1 MNYIKTVILD
11 GMSVLFPLCLYL
23 VYIAYIRSI
32 DAKEGKVPF
41 SIAILVSL
49 FSLMYFDD
57 LQNYNTNTFFSTPL
71 LISYLS
77 KRDKTAIIIS
87 IILMILYHQIHDVS
101 IIVLACLYITYY
113 LAYKYLE
120 KKSNFV
126 RNYSIAFCILK
137 CIYATSILILVIRPN
152 DIAHHFYFQIFFGSI
167 VLTVFSFLSFFFFIK
182 SKKILEINTTFK
194 ELDKEKKL
202 RASVFK
208 LNHELKNPL
217 AVCNGYLEMF
227 PEASKKDQ
235 DKYIEIMQ
243 NEIKRSLTIIN
254 DFSSLGKIKNIEV
267 EEIDICYL
275 LEEIKDILEPLF
287 KKNKAKIEIP
297 DDEIY
302 VEGDYN
308 RLKQVFINLFKNSL
322 ESKRKEDLVV
332 NVKIKEDNNNCIIS
346 MKDNGNGMSKETL
359 EKIYNDFFT
368 TKETGTGI
376 GIPYIKEII
385 ELHHG
390 TLTYKSR
397 ENTADSRIFYK
408 EHSDILCGLY
418 VDIVLYV

>member
-1 MNYIKTVILD
+1 MNYVKTVILD

-32 DAKEGKVPF
+32 DAKEGKVTF

-57 LQNYNTNTFFSTPL
+57 LQNYNTNMFFSTPL

-101 IIVLACLYITYY
+101 IIVLACLYIMYY

-126 RNYSIAFCILK
+126 RNYSIVFCILK
-137 CIYATSILILVIRPN
+137 CIYATSVLILVIRPN
-152 DIAHHFYFQIFFGSI
+152 DITHHFYFQVFFGSI
-167 VLTVFSFLSFFFFIK
+167 VLTGFSFLTFFFFIK

-332 NVKIKEDNNNCIIS
+332 NVKIKEDNNDCIIS
-346 MKDNGNGMSKETL
+346 MKDNGKGMSKETL

-397 ENTADSRIFYK
+397 ENKGTT
-408 EHSDILCGLY
+408 
-418 VDIVLYV
+418 VLITLPKKQEKKS

>member
-1 MNYIKTVILD
+1 MNYVKIVILD

-101 IIVLACLYITYY
+101 IVVLACLYITYY
-113 LAYKYLE
+113 LTYKYLE

-126 RNYSIAFCILK
+126 RNYSIVFCILK
-137 CIYATSILILVIRPN
+137 CIYATSVLILVIRPN
-152 DIAHHFYFQIFFGSI
+152 DITHHFYFQVFFGSI
-167 VLTVFSFLSFFFFIK
+167 VLTGFSFLTFFFFIK

-275 LEEIKDILEPLF
+275 LDEIKDILEPLF

-332 NVKIKEDNNNCIIS
+332 NVKIKEDNNDCIIS
-346 MKDNGNGMSKETL
+346 MKDNGKGMSKEIL

-397 ENTADSRIFYK
+397 ENKGTT
-408 EHSDILCGLY
+408 
-418 VDIVLYV
+418 VLITLPKKQEKSPKTF

>member
-1 MNYIKTVILD
+1 MNYVKIVILD

-113 LAYKYLE
+113 LTYKYLE

-126 RNYSIAFCILK
+126 RNYSIVFCILK
-137 CIYATSILILVIRPN
+137 CIYATSVLILVIRPN
-152 DIAHHFYFQIFFGSI
+152 DITHHFYFQVFFGSI
-167 VLTVFSFLSFFFFIK
+167 VLTGFSFLTFFFFIK

-322 ESKRKEDLVV
+322 ESKRKEDLIV
-332 NVKIKEDNNNCIIS
+332 NVKIKEDNNDCIIS
-346 MKDNGNGMSKETL
+346 MKDNGKGMSKETL

-397 ENTADSRIFYK
+397 ENKGTT
-408 EHSDILCGLY
+408 
-418 VDIVLYV
+418 VLITLPKKQEKKS

>member
-1 MNYIKTVILD
+1 MNYVKTVILD

-87 IILMILYHQIHDVS
+87 IILMILYHQIHDIS

-137 CIYATSILILVIRPN
+137 CIYATAILILVIRPN

-397 ENTADSRIFYK
+397 ENRGTT
-408 EHSDILCGLY
+408 
-418 VDIVLYV
+418 VLITLPKKQEKKS

>member
-1 MNYIKTVILD
+1 MNYVKTVILD

-57 LQNYNTNTFFSTPL
+57 LQNYNTNMFFSTPL

-101 IIVLACLYITYY
+101 IIVLACLYIMYY

-126 RNYSIAFCILK
+126 RNYSIVFCILK
-137 CIYATSILILVIRPN
+137 CIYATSVLILVIRPN
-152 DIAHHFYFQIFFGSI
+152 DITHHFYFQVFFGSI
-167 VLTVFSFLSFFFFIK
+167 VLTGFSFLTFFFFIK

-297 DDEIY
+297 DNEIY

-332 NVKIKEDNNNCIIS
+332 NVKIKEDNNDCIIS
-346 MKDNGNGMSKETL
+346 MKDNGKGMSKETL

-397 ENTADSRIFYK
+397 ENKGTT
-408 EHSDILCGLY
+408 
-418 VDIVLYV
+418 VLITLPKKQEKKS

>member
-1 MNYIKTVILD
+1 MNYVKIVILD

-101 IIVLACLYITYY
+101 IVVLACLYILYY
-113 LAYKYLE
+113 LTYKYLE

-137 CIYATSILILVIRPN
+137 CIYATSVLILVIRPN
-152 DIAHHFYFQIFFGSI
+152 DITHHFYFQVFFGSI
-167 VLTVFSFLSFFFFIK
+167 VLTVFSFLTFFFFIK

-332 NVKIKEDNNNCIIS
+332 NVKIKEDNNDCIIS
-346 MKDNGNGMSKETL
+346 MKDNGKGMSKETL

-397 ENTADSRIFYK
+397 ENKGTT
-408 EHSDILCGLY
+408 
-418 VDIVLYV
+418 VLITLPKKQEKKS

>member
-1 MNYIKTVILD
+1 MNYVKTVILD

-23 VYIAYIRSI
+23 VYIAYIKSI
-32 DAKEGKVPF
+32 DAKEGKIPF

-57 LQNYNTNTFFSTPL
+57 LQNYNTNMFFSTPL

-101 IIVLACLYITYY
+101 IIALACLYITYY
-113 LAYKYLE
+113 LTYKYLE

-126 RNYSIAFCILK
+126 RNYSIVFCILK
-137 CIYATSILILVIRPN
+137 CIYATSVLILVIRPN
-152 DIAHHFYFQIFFGSI
+152 DITHHFYFQVFFGSI
-167 VLTVFSFLSFFFFIK
+167 VLTGFSFLTFFFFIK

-332 NVKIKEDNNNCIIS
+332 NVKIKEDNNDCIIS
-346 MKDNGNGMSKETL
+346 MKDNGKGMSKETL

-397 ENTADSRIFYK
+397 ENKGTT
-408 EHSDILCGLY
+408 
-418 VDIVLYV
+418 VLITLPKKQEKKS

>member
-1 MNYIKTVILD
+1 MNYVKIVILD

-101 IIVLACLYITYY
+101 IIVLACLYISYY
-113 LAYKYLE
+113 LTYKYLE

-137 CIYATSILILVIRPN
+137 CIYATSVLILVIRPT
-152 DIAHHFYFQIFFGSI
+152 DITHHFYFQVFFGSI
-167 VLTVFSFLSFFFFIK
+167 VLTGFSFLTFFFFIK

-332 NVKIKEDNNNCIIS
+332 NVKIKEDNNDCIIS
-346 MKDNGNGMSKETL
+346 MKDNGKGMSKETL

-397 ENTADSRIFYK
+397 ENKGTT
-408 EHSDILCGLY
+408 
-418 VDIVLYV
+418 VLITLPKKQEKKS

>member
-87 IILMILYHQIHDVS
+87 IILMILYHQIHDIS
-101 IIVLACLYITYY
+101 IIVLACLYISYY

-126 RNYSIAFCILK
+126 RNYSIVFCILK

-275 LEEIKDILEPLF
+275 LEEIKEILEPLF

-397 ENTADSRIFYK
+397 ENRGTT
-408 EHSDILCGLY
+408 
-418 VDIVLYV
+418 VLITLPKKQEKKS

>member
-1 MNYIKTVILD
+1 MNYVKIVILD

-101 IIVLACLYITYY
+101 TVVLACLYISYY
-113 LAYKYLE
+113 LTYKYLE

-137 CIYATSILILVIRPN
+137 CIYATSVLILVIRPN
-152 DIAHHFYFQIFFGSI
+152 DITHHFYFQVFFGSI
-167 VLTVFSFLSFFFFIK
+167 VLTGFSFLTFFFFIK

-332 NVKIKEDNNNCIIS
+332 NVKIKEDNNDCIIS
-346 MKDNGNGMSKETL
+346 MKDNGKGMSKETL

-397 ENTADSRIFYK
+397 ENKGTT
-408 EHSDILCGLY
+408 
-418 VDIVLYV
+418 VLITLPKKQEKKS

>member
-254 DFSSLGKIKNIEV
+254 DFSSLGKIKIIEV

-275 LEEIKDILEPLF
+275 LEEIKEILEPLF

-397 ENTADSRIFYK
+397 ENRGTT
-408 EHSDILCGLY
+408 
-418 VDIVLYV
+418 VLITLPKKQEKKS

>member
-1 MNYIKTVILD
+1 MNYVKTVILD

-87 IILMILYHQIHDVS
+87 IILMILYHQIHDIS

-126 RNYSIAFCILK
+126 RNYSIVFCILK
-137 CIYATSILILVIRPN
+137 CIYATAILILVIRPN

-332 NVKIKEDNNNCIIS
+332 NVKIKEDNNDCIIS

-397 ENTADSRIFYK
+397 ENRGTT
-408 EHSDILCGLY
+408 
-418 VDIVLYV
+418 VLITLPKKQEKKS

>member
-1 MNYIKTVILD
+1 MNYVKTVILD

-23 VYIAYIRSI
+23 LYIAYIRSI

-126 RNYSIAFCILK
+126 RNYSIVFCILK
-137 CIYATSILILVIRPN
+137 CIYATAILILVIRPN
-152 DIAHHFYFQIFFGSI
+152 DIAHHFYFQILFGSI

-275 LEEIKDILEPLF
+275 LEEIKEILEPLF

-397 ENTADSRIFYK
+397 ENRGTT
-408 EHSDILCGLY
+408 
-418 VDIVLYV
+418 VLITLPKKQEKKS

>member
-1 MNYIKTVILD
+1 MNYVKIVILD

-101 IIVLACLYITYY
+101 IVVLACLYISYY
-113 LAYKYLE
+113 LTYKYLE

-126 RNYSIAFCILK
+126 RNYSIVFCILK
-137 CIYATSILILVIRPN
+137 CIYATSVLILVIRPN
-152 DIAHHFYFQIFFGSI
+152 DITHHFYFQVFFGSI
-167 VLTVFSFLSFFFFIK
+167 VLTGFSFLTFFFFIK

-275 LEEIKDILEPLF
+275 LDEIKDILEPLF

-332 NVKIKEDNNNCIIS
+332 NVKIKEDNNDCIIS
-346 MKDNGNGMSKETL
+346 MKDNGKGMSKETL

-397 ENTADSRIFYK
+397 ENKGTT
-408 EHSDILCGLY
+408 
-418 VDIVLYV
+418 VLITLPKKQEKKS

>member
-137 CIYATSILILVIRPN
+137 CIYATAILILVIRPN
-152 DIAHHFYFQIFFGSI
+152 DIAHHFYFQILFGSI

-275 LEEIKDILEPLF
+275 LEEIKEILEPLF

-397 ENTADSRIFYK
+397 ENRGTT
-408 EHSDILCGLY
+408 
-418 VDIVLYV
+418 VLITLPKKQEKKS

>member
-87 IILMILYHQIHDVS
+87 IILMILYHQIHDIS

-126 RNYSIAFCILK
+126 RNYSIVFCILK
-137 CIYATSILILVIRPN
+137 CIYATAILILVIRPN

-397 ENTADSRIFYK
+397 ENRGTT
-408 EHSDILCGLY
+408 
-418 VDIVLYV
+418 VLITLPKKQEKKS

>member
-1 MNYIKTVILD
+1 MNYVKIVILD

-101 IIVLACLYITYY
+101 IVVLACLYITYY

-126 RNYSIAFCILK
+126 RNYSIVFCILK
-137 CIYATSILILVIRPN
+137 CIYATSVLILVIRPN
-152 DIAHHFYFQIFFGSI
+152 DITHHFYFQIFFGSI
-167 VLTVFSFLSFFFFIK
+167 VLTGFSFLTFFFFIK

-275 LEEIKDILEPLF
+275 LDEIKDILEPLF

-332 NVKIKEDNNNCIIS
+332 NVKIKEDNNDCIIS
-346 MKDNGNGMSKETL
+346 MKDNGKGMSKETL

-397 ENTADSRIFYK
+397 ENKGTT
-408 EHSDILCGLY
+408 
-418 VDIVLYV
+418 VLITLPKKQEKKS

>member
-120 KKSNFV
+120 KRSNFV
-126 RNYSIAFCILK
+126 RNYSIVFCILK
-137 CIYATSILILVIRPN
+137 CIYATAILILVIRPN

-332 NVKIKEDNNNCIIS
+332 SVKIKEDNNDCIIS

-397 ENTADSRIFYK
+397 ENRGTT
-408 EHSDILCGLY
+408 
-418 VDIVLYV
+418 VLITLPKKQEKKS

>member
-1 MNYIKTVILD
+1 MNYVKIVILD

-101 IIVLACLYITYY
+101 IVVLACLYISYY
-113 LAYKYLE
+113 LTYKYLE

-137 CIYATSILILVIRPN
+137 CIYATSVLILVIRPN
-152 DIAHHFYFQIFFGSI
+152 DITHHFYFQIFFGSI
-167 VLTVFSFLSFFFFIK
+167 VLTGFSFLTFFFFIK

-202 RASVFK
+202 KASVFK

-332 NVKIKEDNNNCIIS
+332 NVKIKEDNNDCIIS
-346 MKDNGNGMSKETL
+346 MKDNGKGMSKETL

-397 ENTADSRIFYK
+397 ENKGTT
-408 EHSDILCGLY
+408 
-418 VDIVLYV
+418 VLITLPKKQEKKS

>member
-1 MNYIKTVILD
+1 MNYVKIVILD

-113 LAYKYLE
+113 LTYKYLE

-126 RNYSIAFCILK
+126 RNYSIVFCILK
-137 CIYATSILILVIRPN
+137 CIYATSVLILVIRPN
-152 DIAHHFYFQIFFGSI
+152 DITHHFYFQVFFGSI
-167 VLTVFSFLSFFFFIK
+167 VLTGFSFLTFFFFIK

-275 LEEIKDILEPLF
+275 LDEIKDILEPLF

-332 NVKIKEDNNNCIIS
+332 NVKIKEDNNDCIIS
-346 MKDNGNGMSKETL
+346 MKDNGKGMSKETL

-397 ENTADSRIFYK
+397 ENRGTT
-408 EHSDILCGLY
+408 
-418 VDIVLYV
+418 VLITLPKKQEKKS

>member
-1 MNYIKTVILD
+1 MNYVKTVILD

-126 RNYSIAFCILK
+126 RNYSIVFCILK
-137 CIYATSILILVIRPN
+137 CIYATAILILVIRPN
-152 DIAHHFYFQIFFGSI
+152 DIAHHFYFQILFGSI

-275 LEEIKDILEPLF
+275 LEEIKEILEPLF

-346 MKDNGNGMSKETL
+346 MKDNGNGMSNETL

-397 ENTADSRIFYK
+397 ENRGTT
-408 EHSDILCGLY
+408 
-418 VDIVLYV
+418 VLITLPKKQEKKS

>member
-1 MNYIKTVILD
+1 MNYVKTVILD

-126 RNYSIAFCILK
+126 RNYSIVFCILK
-137 CIYATSILILVIRPN
+137 CIYATAILILVIRPN
-152 DIAHHFYFQIFFGSI
+152 DIAHHFYFQILFGSI

-182 SKKILEINTTFK
+182 SKTFK

-275 LEEIKDILEPLF
+275 LEEIKEILEPLF

-397 ENTADSRIFYK
+397 ENRGTT
-408 EHSDILCGLY
+408 
-418 VDIVLYV
+418 VLITLPKKQEKKS

>member
-1 MNYIKTVILD
+1 MNYIKT
-11 GMSVLFPLCLYL
+11 VLFPLCLYL

-217 AVCNGYLEMF
+217 AVCNGYLEML

-275 LEEIKDILEPLF
+275 LEEIKEILEPLF

-397 ENTADSRIFYK
+397 ENRGTT
-408 EHSDILCGLY
+408 
-418 VDIVLYV
+418 VLITLPKKQEKKS

>member
-1 MNYIKTVILD
+1 MNYVKTVILD

-120 KKSNFV
+120 KRSNFV
-126 RNYSIAFCILK
+126 RNYSIVFCILK
-137 CIYATSILILVIRPN
+137 CIYATAILILVIRPN

-227 PEASKKDQ
+227 PEASKKNQ

-275 LEEIKDILEPLF
+275 LEEIKEILEPLF

-397 ENTADSRIFYK
+397 ENRGTT
-408 EHSDILCGLY
+408 
-418 VDIVLYV
+418 VLITLPKKQEKKS

>member
-1 MNYIKTVILD
+1 MNYVKTVILD

-126 RNYSIAFCILK
+126 RNYSIVFCILK
-137 CIYATSILILVIRPN
+137 CIYATAILILVIRPN
-152 DIAHHFYFQIFFGSI
+152 DIAHHFYFQILFGSI

-397 ENTADSRIFYK
+397 ENRGTT
-408 EHSDILCGLY
+408 
-418 VDIVLYV
+418 VLITLPKKQEKKS

>member
-77 KRDKTAIIIS
+77 KRDKTAIVIS

-120 KKSNFV
+120 KRSNFV
-126 RNYSIAFCILK
+126 RNYSIVFCILK
-137 CIYATSILILVIRPN
+137 CIYATAILILVIRPN

-167 VLTVFSFLSFFFFIK
+167 VLTIFSFLSFFFFIK

-194 ELDKEKKL
+194 ELDKEKKI

-275 LEEIKDILEPLF
+275 LEEIKEILEPLF

-397 ENTADSRIFYK
+397 ENRGTT
-408 EHSDILCGLY
+408 
-418 VDIVLYV
+418 VLITLPKKQEKKS

>member
-1 MNYIKTVILD
+1 MNYVKIVILD

-101 IIVLACLYITYY
+101 IIVLACLYISYY
-113 LAYKYLE
+113 LTYKYLE

-137 CIYATSILILVIRPN
+137 CIYATSVLILVIRPN
-152 DIAHHFYFQIFFGSI
+152 DITHHFYFQVFFGSI
-167 VLTVFSFLSFFFFIK
+167 VLTGFSFLTFFFFIK

-332 NVKIKEDNNNCIIS
+332 NVKIKEDNNDCIIS
-346 MKDNGNGMSKETL
+346 MKDNGKGMSKETL

-397 ENTADSRIFYK
+397 ENKGTT
-408 EHSDILCGLY
+408 
-418 VDIVLYV
+418 VLITLPKKQEKKS

>member
-1 MNYIKTVILD
+1 MNYVKIVILD

-77 KRDKTAIIIS
+77 KKDKTAIIIS

-101 IIVLACLYITYY
+101 IVVLACLYITYY

-126 RNYSIAFCILK
+126 RNYSIVFCILK
-137 CIYATSILILVIRPN
+137 CIYATSVLILVIRPN
-152 DIAHHFYFQIFFGSI
+152 DITHHFYFQIFFGSI
-167 VLTVFSFLSFFFFIK
+167 VLTGFSFLTFFFFIK

-332 NVKIKEDNNNCIIS
+332 NVKIKEDNNDCIIS
-346 MKDNGNGMSKETL
+346 MKDNGKGMSKETL

-397 ENTADSRIFYK
+397 ENKGTT
-408 EHSDILCGLY
+408 
-418 VDIVLYV
+418 VLITLPKKQEKKS

>member
-120 KKSNFV
+120 KRSNFV
-126 RNYSIAFCILK
+126 RNYSIVFCILK

-275 LEEIKDILEPLF
+275 LEEIKEILEPLF

-397 ENTADSRIFYK
+397 ENRGTT
-408 EHSDILCGLY
+408 
-418 VDIVLYV
+418 VLITLPKKQEKKS

>member
-1 MNYIKTVILD
+1 MNYVKIVILD
-11 GMSVLFPLCLYL
+11 RMSVLFPLCLYL

-77 KRDKTAIIIS
+77 KRDKTAIIIT

-137 CIYATSILILVIRPN
+137 CIYATSVLILVIRPN
-152 DIAHHFYFQIFFGSI
+152 DITHHFYFQVFFGNI
-167 VLTVFSFLSFFFFIK
+167 VLTGFYFLTFFFFIK

-275 LEEIKDILEPLF
+275 LDEIKDILEPLF

-332 NVKIKEDNNNCIIS
+332 NVKIKEDKNDCIIS
-346 MKDNGNGMSKETL
+346 MKDNGKGMSKETL

-397 ENTADSRIFYK
+397 ENKGTT
-408 EHSDILCGLY
+408 
-418 VDIVLYV
+418 VLITLPKKQEKKS

>member
-126 RNYSIAFCILK
+126 RNYSIVFCILK

-275 LEEIKDILEPLF
+275 LEEIKEILEPLF

-397 ENTADSRIFYK
+397 ENRGTT
-408 EHSDILCGLY
+408 
-418 VDIVLYV
+418 VLITLPKKQEKKS

>member
-120 KKSNFV
+120 KRSNFV
-126 RNYSIAFCILK
+126 RNYSIVFCILK
-137 CIYATSILILVIRPN
+137 CIYATAILILVIRPN

-275 LEEIKDILEPLF
+275 LEEIKEILEPLF

-397 ENTADSRIFYK
+397 ENRGTT
-408 EHSDILCGLY
+408 
-418 VDIVLYV
+418 VLITLPKKQEKKS

>member
-1 MNYIKTVILD
+1 MNYVKTVILD

-126 RNYSIAFCILK
+126 RNYSIVFCILK
-137 CIYATSILILVIRPN
+137 CIYATAILILVIRPN

-275 LEEIKDILEPLF
+275 LEEIKEILEPLF

-397 ENTADSRIFYK
+397 ENRETT
-408 EHSDILCGLY
+408 
-418 VDIVLYV
+418 VLITLPKKQEKKS

>member
-1 MNYIKTVILD
+1 MNYVKTVILD

-101 IIVLACLYITYY
+101 IIVLACLYISYY

-126 RNYSIAFCILK
+126 RNYSIVFCILK
-137 CIYATSILILVIRPN
+137 CIYATAILILVIRPN
-152 DIAHHFYFQIFFGSI
+152 DIAHHFYFQILFGSI

-332 NVKIKEDNNNCIIS
+332 NVKIKEDNNDCIIS

-397 ENTADSRIFYK
+397 ENRGTT
-408 EHSDILCGLY
+408 
-418 VDIVLYV
+418 VLITLPKKQEKKS

>member
-1 MNYIKTVILD
+1 MNYVKTVILD

-77 KRDKTAIIIS
+77 KRDKTAIIIT

-275 LEEIKDILEPLF
+275 LEEIKEILEPLF
-287 KKNKAKIEIP
+287 KKNKAKIKIP

-397 ENTADSRIFYK
+397 ENRGTT
-408 EHSDILCGLY
+408 
-418 VDIVLYV
+418 VLITLPKKQEKKS

>member
-1 MNYIKTVILD
+1 MNYVKTVILD

-32 DAKEGKVPF
+32 DAKEGKVTF

-57 LQNYNTNTFFSTPL
+57 LQNYNTNMFFSTPL

-101 IIVLACLYITYY
+101 IIVLACLYIMYY

-126 RNYSIAFCILK
+126 RNYSIVFCILK
-137 CIYATSILILVIRPN
+137 CIYATSVLILVIRPN
-152 DIAHHFYFQIFFGSI
+152 DITHHFYFQIFFGSI
-167 VLTVFSFLSFFFFIK
+167 VLTGFSFLTFFFFIK

-332 NVKIKEDNNNCIIS
+332 NVKIKEDNNDCIIS
-346 MKDNGNGMSKETL
+346 MKDNGKGMSKETL

-397 ENTADSRIFYK
+397 ENKGTT
-408 EHSDILCGLY
+408 
-418 VDIVLYV
+418 VLITLPKKQEKKS

>member
-1 MNYIKTVILD
+1 MDYVKTVILD

-57 LQNYNTNTFFSTPL
+57 LQNYNTNMFFSTPL

-101 IIVLACLYITYY
+101 IIVLACLYIMYY

-126 RNYSIAFCILK
+126 RNYSIVFCILK
-137 CIYATSILILVIRPN
+137 CIYATSVLILVIRPN
-152 DIAHHFYFQIFFGSI
+152 DITHHFYFQIFFGSI
-167 VLTVFSFLSFFFFIK
+167 VLTGFSFLTFFFFIK

-332 NVKIKEDNNNCIIS
+332 NVKIKEDNNDCIIS
-346 MKDNGNGMSKETL
+346 MKDNGKGMSKETL

-397 ENTADSRIFYK
+397 ENKGTT
-408 EHSDILCGLY
+408 
-418 VDIVLYV
+418 VLITLPKKQEKKS